1 MTATQSRSVEIIE
14 VAPRD
19 GLQNEKV
26 MVSTEDKIA
35 LVERSFAAGFTHVE
49 AVSFANPKRV
59 PQMADAEAVMAGL
72 VGRYPDRNLIG
83 LALNAR
89 GAERAVAAKCTQIN
103 YVVVASETFANR
115 NQNASVADLVAGT
128 KEVAAIAKAAGLPMS
143 ISVATAFGCPF
154 DGEVPVERVMAITE
168 ELLKSDPFD
177 IGFADTIGCG
187 VPPQVTDML
196 ARAKKLSS
204 SVKWRCHFHDTR
216 NTGIAN
222 AIAAVEAGVNFLDAS
237 TGGVGGCPFAPAA
250 TGNVA
255 SEDLVYAFNRM
266 GIATGLAIETIL
278 DTARWL
284 SGVLGKPLPSALG
297 RAGLF
302 PAKAA

>member
-1 MTATQSRSVEIIE
+1 MSQNRSVAIIE

-26 MVSTEDKIA
+26 MVSTADKIA
-35 LVERSFAAGFTHVE
+35 LVERSVAAGFRHVE

-59 PQMADAEAVMAGL
+59 PQMADAEAVMEGL
-72 VGRYPDRNLIG
+72 VGRHPGLNLIG

-89 GAERAVAAKCTQIN
+89 GAERAVAARCTQIN

-115 NQNASVADLVAGT
+115 NQNASVADLVAET
-128 KEVAAIAKAAGLPMS
+128 KEVAAIARAAGLPMS
-143 ISVATAFGCPF
+143 VSIATAFGCPF
-154 DGEVPVERVMAITE
+154 DGEVPVERVMAIVET
-168 ELLKSDPFD
+168 LLASDPFD
-177 IGFADTIGCG
+177 IGFADTIGCA
-187 VPPQVTDML
+187 VPPQVTEVL
-196 ARAKKLSS
+196 ARAQALSRT
-204 SVKWRCHFHDTR
+204 VKWRCHFHDTR
-216 NTGIAN
+216 NTGVAN
-222 AIAAVEAGVNFLDAS
+222 AIAAVMAGVDFLDAS

-255 SEDLVYAFNRM
+255 TEDLLYTFDRM
-266 GIATGLAIETIL
+266 GIATGLDIATVI

-284 SGVLGKPLPSALG
+284 SGVLGKPVPSALL

-302 PAKAA
+302 PARAA

>member
-1 MTATQSRSVEIIE
+1 MARTARRVEIVE

-26 MVSTEDKIA
+26 MVSTEDKIS
-35 LVERSFAAGFTHVE
+35 LVERSFAAGFRHVE

-59 PQMADAEAVMAGL
+59 PQMADAEAVMTGL
-72 VGRYPDRNLIG
+72 VGRHAGLNLIG

-89 GAERAVAAKCTQIN
+89 GAERAVAAKCSQIN
-103 YVVVASETFANR
+103 YVVVASETFAAR

-128 KEVAAIAKAAGLPMS
+128 REVAAIARSAGLPMS
-143 ISVATAFGCPF
+143 VSIATAFGCPF
-154 DGEVPVERVMAITE
+154 EGEVPADRVLAIVA
-168 ELLKSDPFD
+168 ELLASEPFD
-177 IGFADTIGCG
+177 IGFADTIGCA
-187 VPPQVTDML
+187 VPPQVTEL
-196 ARAKKLSS
+196 LTRAKALSS
-204 SVKWRCHFHDTR
+204 AVRWRCHFHDTR

-222 AIAAVEAGVNFLDAS
+222 SIAAVEAGVDFLDAS

-255 SEDLVYAFNRM
+255 TEDLVYVLDRM
-266 GIATGLAIETIL
+266 GIETGLDIGTLL
-278 DTARWL
+278 DTSRWL

-302 PAKAA
+302 PPKAA